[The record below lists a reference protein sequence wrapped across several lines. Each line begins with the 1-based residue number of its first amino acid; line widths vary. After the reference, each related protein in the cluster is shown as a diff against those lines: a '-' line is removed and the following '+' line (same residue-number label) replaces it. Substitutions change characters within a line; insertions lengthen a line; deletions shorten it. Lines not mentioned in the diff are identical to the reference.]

1 MVRAST
7 ARPPKRRGA
16 ASCRALGW
24 GWGWGWPWS
33 GERALALAL
42 LSSGGGAAAAAA
54 TVGLVAQPAA
64 AAEVRTVARTIG
76 EGYMVRLPGPDGALV
91 SRRRVVQYVNLG
103 VYELLRPR
111 EPGQLRRDPDDG
123 QLRLVSSMR
132 LRHDFGTYQTQST
145 GDARAL
151 LQSQDGRQIDLL
163 FGYLEGEN
171 LGGHVDLRLGRQ
183 FEMSGLDFYA
193 FDGGWVRVRTP
204 AHLAVEAFGGLQ
216 VDGSAVFGFPTFELD
231 GTNGTGADDVASPMV
246 GAAIAIDDVK
256 FMDARIAYR
265 RTWTPASLG
274 KDELDS
280 DGTLGL
286 RPGVDQEIW
295 SGTLALRLADGKL
308 SPFTSAR
315 YNLGTS
321 RLDDL
326 GAGLTWSL
334 TELHTVRAQYL
345 RTIPAFDLDSI
356 FNVFSVTPFEDVR
369 VVYEVR
375 PGPHW
380 RLDARFQGRFFRDD
394 PTATLESQPDQAVRF
409 GGGGGAGAAYRRRRV
424 AVRTDAYGLGGEGGM
439 RVGGSVDARTHVIY
453 DRLGVDTRGYVLY
466 YKDEVDAAR
475 TGYSV
480 AVQGGANL
488 RLAHGIYLNAV
499 AEELFTPFYRGAF
512 RAFAIL
518 SVDWALR
525 GGSR

>member
-7 ARPPKRRGA
+7 ARLPRRRGA
-16 ASCRALGW
+16 VPRRARGA
-24 GWGWGWPWS
+24 P
-33 GERALALAL
+33 AL
-42 LSSGGGAAAAAA
+42 LLVAA
-54 TVGLVAQPAA
+54 VGLPAVLAERPAA

-103 VYELLRPR
+103 VFELLRPK
-111 EPGQLRRDPDDG
+111 EPGQLRRDHDDG
-123 QLRLVSSMR
+123 QLRVVSSLR
-132 LRHDFGTYQTQST
+132 LRHDFGTYQTGAT
-145 GDARAL
+145 GDARAN
-151 LQSQDGRQIDLL
+151 LQSMDGRQIDLL
-163 FGYLEGEN
+163 FGYLEAEN
-171 LGGHVDLRLGRQ
+171 LAGHVDMRLGRQ

-216 VDGSAVFGFPTFELD
+216 VDGSAVFGFPAFELD
-231 GTNGTGADDVASPMV
+231 GTSGTGADAISSPMV
-246 GAAIAIDDVK
+246 GAAISMDDVE

-274 KDELDS
+274 EDDLDS
-280 DGTLGL
+280 DGRLGL

-295 SGTLALRLADGKL
+295 SGTLALRLAHGKL
-308 SPFTSAR
+308 SPFASAR

-326 GAGLTWSL
+326 GAGMTWVL

-369 VVYEVR
+369 LVYEVR
-375 PGPHW
+375 PGPRW
-380 RLDARFQGRFFRDD
+380 RLDARFQGRFFRDET
-394 PTATLESQPDQAVRF
+394 TALGTAPAGPVRF
-409 GGGGGAGAAYRRRRV
+409 GGGGGAGAVYRHRRV
-424 AVRTDAYGLGGEGGM
+424 AVRTDTFGLGGEGGL

-453 DRLGVDTRGYVLY
+453 DRVALDTRSYVLY

-480 AVQGGANL
+480 AMQAGANL
-488 RLAHGIYLNAV
+488 RLAHGVYLNVV
-499 AEELFTPFYRGAF
+499 AEELFTPYYRGAF
-512 RAFAIL
+512 RAFGIL

-525 GGSR
+525 GGQR